1 MAYKDKEH
9 FNNLRN
15 RLYEHLDRQEFNI
28 KVEDNWNLSHGIALF
43 DIVLYK
49 KNNPYAVFE
58 FSEGLTNNDNS
69 SRTKSILFNALK
81 ITKSR
86 FGIIVVDNN
95 TFEFYDQAKRLDINQ
110 TISFERLIN
119 TLVNP
124 SKIIF
129 DNSLKS
135 HIAEHIQTLAGNL
148 NENFIN
154 FLKSSKLTEKL
165 QFDED
170 SNTIFF
176 SDNNSGLS
184 SFENK
189 FFNKLLGDFNDKQI
203 CRYTSLD
210 TTFQCINNISY
221 RMNGIVGMN
230 DKTEVNYV
238 DTYLSGFEKPLSK
251 LHNRSI
257 NALNNRYIT
266 SCTVFSNRD
275 NLTMWRLYA
284 EDSKGA
290 CLVFKINNKKLN
302 NHVLL
307 QKVSYANEFGIHPK
321 LEFLKWVKN
330 YIEDFTGLPF
340 EFRKLH
346 YWKHFFKPYEYSI
359 EQEVRLLIID
369 NGEQEFVK
377 KEWLLTNSHKILNP
391 VVDFKLNHPNFPIV
405 LENIILGPKCPE
417 AETNKV
423 QFEELIRRRK
433 EKLKYGRTYAPDIEV
448 NLSKIKNYR

>member
-1 MAYKDKEH
+1 MRD
-9 FNNLRN
+9 F
-15 RLYEHLDRQEFNI
+15 
-28 KVEDNWNLSHGIALF
+28 
-43 DIVLYK
+43 
-49 KNNPYAVFE
+49 
-58 FSEGLTNNDNS
+58 
-69 SRTKSILFNALK
+69 
-81 ITKSR
+81 
-86 FGIIVVDNN
+86 
-95 TFEFYDQAKRLDINQ
+95 FY
-110 TISFERLIN
+110 
-119 TLVNP
+119 
-124 SKIIF
+124 
-129 DNSLKS
+129 
-135 HIAEHIQTLAGNL
+135 
-148 NENFIN
+148 
-154 FLKSSKLTEKL
+154 
-165 QFDED
+165 
-170 SNTIFF
+170 
-176 SDNNSGLS
+176 
-184 SFENK
+184 
-189 FFNKLLGDFNDKQI
+189 
-203 CRYTSLD
+203 
-210 TTFQCINNISY
+210 
-221 RMNGIVGMN
+221 
-230 DKTEVNYV
+230 
-238 DTYLSGFEKPLSK
+238 
-251 LHNRSI
+251 
-257 NALNNRYIT
+257 
-266 SCTVFSNRD
+266 
-275 NLTMWRLYA
+275 
-284 EDSKGA
+284 
-290 CLVFKINNKKLN
+290 FKINNKKLN